1 MFAFVYWLPTCSTVP
16 LPFIGLALEC
26 VSVCASIF
34 FVADAKSC
42 SSRKNCLYKLKDL
55 FHPQICSLG
64 DVVQKNFAISKTK
77 SEYKSA
83 YTYMYIRIICIT
95 YIYICIFVF
104 VHVWTEVS
112 QSSKIVQETLKG
124 TTHIQDM

>member
-26 VSVCASIF
+26 VSVCVRASIF

-55 FHPQICSLG
+55 FRPQISSLC

-83 YTYMYIRIICIT
+83 YMYIRIICIT
-95 YIYICIFVF
+95 YMWVCACV
-104 VHVWTEVS
+104 
-112 QSSKIVQETLKG
+112 
-124 TTHIQDM
+124 D